1 LIGWNADAFH
11 FAFKDE
17 IRLLLALLELN
28 TWVFIRSLFFCAK
41 GGTEMPQTRS
51 HGQLRG
57 AEHASK
63 AKSSTNNGRFGRMFR
78 WLDGHTYEKEH
89 LKLLAE
95 MMIQLEHAH
104 LRQTPPDQA
113 QPLPPPP
120 GEASEVL
127 NFVSEGPDIV
137 TGVLPPNPAEL
148 LDTPYGEPEPGDE
161 NPAIPAG
168 YTYLGQFIDHDITF
182 DPASSLQKINDP
194 DATEDFRTP
203 RLDLDSLYGR
213 GPDDQPYLYQDDFGI
228 KLLHGRKIRT
238 DPAKIF
244 LTDLHDVDR
253 NIERKG
259 DLPRNIEGRALIGD
273 PRNDENNIICQIQA
287 LFINFHNKV
296 VDKLI
301 EVRPL
306 LAKRGREQE
315 LFLEAQRIVRWTYQ
329 YIVMNDYLPKT
340 VGHHTW
346 NHVYVGRG
354 SPKHP
359 EPNLEFYKPQG
370 SAYMPVEFSVAA
382 FRFGHSQ
389 VRPSYALRT
398 GKDSAIVGGGQD
410 ENGTAAKFAR
420 DPRYHRIP
428 IFSDA
433 LFRQDLQTKDKE
445 TERRS
450 MTLDGFGP
458 LFPKWEIDWRLFFS
472 QGDMPTSV
480 DKKKKLRQVV
490 QTDVMPTQP
499 GYRIDTQLVDPLAM
513 LPPNIAK
520 SGNMPD
526 HIPSLGYRNLLRGS
540 SFELPSGQDVAR
552 ALDMEPLS
560 EKILWEKISE
570 KYDDPKTVFNG
581 PKLPNP
587 FKDPKTN
594 PFAYR
599 APLWFYI
606 LREAELTKRPDL
618 KDDSLGGH
626 HLGPVGGRIVAEVLV
641 GLVYHDHHSY
651 LYQDSTWEPDHE
663 LTKSGFDPKHSLK
676 TMYDLIHWVMGDR
689 MGFEP
694 S

>member
-1 LIGWNADAFH
+1 
-11 FAFKDE
+11 
-17 IRLLLALLELN
+17 
-28 TWVFIRSLFFCAK
+28 
-41 GGTEMPQTRS
+41 MPQTRS

-104 LRQTPPDQA
+104 LRQIPPDPA
-113 QPLPPPP
+113 QPPPPPP
-120 GEASEVL
+120 GEASEKL
-127 NFVSEGPDIV
+127 DYVSEGPDIV
-137 TGVLPPNPAEL
+137 TGSLPHVPDEM
-148 LDTPYGEPEPGDE
+148 LDTPYGESEPSDE

-238 DPAKIF
+238 NPDPYKF
-244 LTDLHDVDR
+244 LLTDLHDVDR

-259 DLPRNIEGRALIGD
+259 DLPRNIEGRALVGD

-296 VDKLI
+296 VDELI
-301 EVRPL
+301 KARPL
-306 LAKRGREQE
+306 LTKRGREQE

-346 NHVYVGRG
+346 NQIYIGSKG

-359 EPNLEFYKPQG
+359 KPELEFYKPHG
-370 SAYMPVEFSVAA
+370 FAYMPVEFSVAA

-410 ENGTAAKFAR
+410 EKSKAAKFKY

-428 IFSDA
+428 LFSDA
-433 LFRQDLQTKDKE
+433 SFRQDLQKKDKE

-472 QGDMPTSV
+472 SSDMPTKLV
-480 DKKKKLRQVV
+480 PDPTPENKKRKLREVKQS
-490 QTDVMPTQP
+490 TDEKMMTQP

-552 ALDMEPLS
+552 ALDLKPLA
-560 EKILWEKISE
+560 EHELWVEVAK
-570 KYDDPKTVFNG
+570 KYDAVKSPEK
-581 PKLPNP
+581 NP
-587 FKDPKTN
+587 FKDPTTN

-606 LREAELTKRPDL
+606 LREAELTKRSDL
-618 KDDSLGGH
+618 QDDDLGGH

-641 GLVYHDHHSY
+641 GLVLNDHHSY

-676 TMYDLIHWVMGDR
+676 TMYDLIHWVAGDR